1 MIESTRRLLY
11 VGCTRAK
18 ANLYILYNEK
28 ILLFLYMNYK
38 NK

>member
-28 ILLFLYMNYK
+28 DPSVFIYELQK
-38 NK
+38 